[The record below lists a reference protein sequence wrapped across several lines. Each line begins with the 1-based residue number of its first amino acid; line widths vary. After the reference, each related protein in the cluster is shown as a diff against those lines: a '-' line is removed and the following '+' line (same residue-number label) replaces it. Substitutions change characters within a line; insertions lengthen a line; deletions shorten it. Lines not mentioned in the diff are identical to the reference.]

1 MGLFKYL
8 KEKFKGKKEQ
18 EEIREKYVAGLD
30 KSRKNFSSKLN
41 SLAKNMSK
49 LILNILMN

>member
-18 EEIREKYVAGLD
+18 EEIREKEAV
-30 KSRKNFSSKLN
+30 SRAPDRSPGQ
-41 SLAKNMSK
+41 
-49 LILNILMN
+49 

>member
-18 EEIREKYVAGLD
+18 EEIREKYVAGLEKAEEYIQVRCAD
-30 KSRKNFSSKLN
+30 YIIDRKRY
-41 SLAKNMSK
+41 
-49 LILNILMN
+49 